1 MNARQ
6 LADRIAN
13 VEFKRAFAEDN
24 LRYIATEPEGPDRD
38 RARAFNIKVI
48 EDTERELA
56 DLRRSELVEELKEA
70 NP

>member
-56 DLRRSELVEELKEA
+56 DLRRSELVEKLKEA